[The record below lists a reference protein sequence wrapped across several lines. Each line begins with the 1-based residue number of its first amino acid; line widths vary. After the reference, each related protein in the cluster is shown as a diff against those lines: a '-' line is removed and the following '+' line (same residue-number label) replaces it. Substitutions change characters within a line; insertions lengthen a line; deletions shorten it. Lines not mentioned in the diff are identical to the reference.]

1 MKEFREWG
9 KRSVIVMLLQ
19 NTHNNLV
26 WFGLVVVVVVATS
39 NPLSRMD
46 YGEGLKPFSPILSGK
61 FYVHITVHGP
71 RFIEN
76 Y

>member
-46 YGEGLKPFSPILSGK
+46 YGEGVEAF
-61 FYVHITVHGP
+61 
-71 RFIEN
+71 
-76 Y
+76 